1 MSMVGL
7 LFSAA
12 YNFNDT
18 TMNGNIFTDDFLLQG
33 KVARRL
39 YHDFVKELPIIDYHC
54 HLPPEEIAGNKQFA
68 NLTDIWLKGDH
79 YKWRA
84 LRTLGVDENLITGGA
99 TDEEKFMTWAKMVPL
114 TVRNPLFH
122 WTHMELKSVFGI
134 TEYLNEK
141 TAPGIY
147 KTCNE
152 LLQTNRYTT
161 KAILSSFKVEY
172 IGTTDEPWD
181 SLAYHKQLADE
192 NFSIRVSPSFRPDK
206 IVCIEKKE
214 DFFEYLLALQNASGI
229 LIKDITSLLAALQ
242 NRVDFF
248 HTHGCRVSDH
258 GFIQMPGKL
267 NFSHALET
275 EFASFV
281 ATQKNTFSD
290 PEAFMGFVL
299 QELCKMYHQK
309 DWVQQFH
316 LGPIR
321 DNNTRLNK
329 KLGANSGFDS
339 VGDFPQALNMSIFF
353 DRLDQSDQLAKT
365 VIYNINPSDNEVFA
379 SMLGNFND
387 GSIKAKMQFGS
398 GWWFLDQKDGM
409 ERQLNALSNM
419 GLISTFIGMITDS
432 RSFLSF
438 PRHEYFRRILCNLI
452 GDEMEKGLL
461 PNDETWMGDIL
472 KNIAYYNAK
481 EYFNL

>member
-1 MSMVGL
+1 MSNYFL
-7 LFSAA
+7 
-12 YNFNDT
+12 
-18 TMNGNIFTDDFLLQG
+18 TDDFLLQG
-33 KVARRL
+33 KLAKKL
-39 YHDFVKELPIIDYHC
+39 YHDHVKDLPIIDYHC
-54 HLPPEEIAGNKQFA
+54 HLPPNEIAANKQFN

-84 LRTLGVDENLITGGA
+84 LRSLGVSEELITGRA
-99 TDEEKFMTWAKMVPL
+99 TDEEKFCAWAKIVPQ

-122 WTHMELKSVFGI
+122 WSHMELKNVFGV

-141 TAPGIY
+141 TADRIY
-147 KTCNE
+147 QSCNE
-152 LLQTNRYTT
+152 LLKTSSYTT
-161 KAILSSFKVEY
+161 KAILASFKVEY

-181 SLAYHKQLADE
+181 TLEYHKQLADE
-192 NFSIRVSPSFRPDK
+192 NYSIRVSPSFRPDK
-206 IVCIEKKE
+206 ILQIANKE
-214 DFFEYLLALQNASGI
+214 SFFQNLQLLETSSGI
-229 LIKDITSLLAALQ
+229 IVKDISSLLEALQ

-248 HTHGCRVSDH
+248 HRQGCRVSDH
-258 GFIQMPGKL
+258 GLTQMPGK
-267 NFSHALET
+267 FIFTHQLET
-275 EFASFV
+275 EFAAFV
-281 ATQKNTFSD
+281 TARKGSYSNPD
-290 PEAFMGFVL
+290 AFMGYVL
-299 QELCKMYHQK
+299 ASLCKMYHSK

-321 DNNTRLNK
+321 NNNTRLNK
-329 KLGANSGFDS
+329 KLGADSGFDS
-339 VGDFPQALNMSIFF
+339 IGDFPQALQLSQFF
-353 DRLDQSDQLAKT
+353 DHLDQTDQLAKT

-387 GSIKAKMQFGS
+387 GSIKGKMQFGS

-409 ERQLNALSNM
+409 ERQLNALSHL

-461 PNDETWMGDIL
+461 PNDEAWMGEIV
-472 KNIAYYNAK
+472 KNISYYNAK